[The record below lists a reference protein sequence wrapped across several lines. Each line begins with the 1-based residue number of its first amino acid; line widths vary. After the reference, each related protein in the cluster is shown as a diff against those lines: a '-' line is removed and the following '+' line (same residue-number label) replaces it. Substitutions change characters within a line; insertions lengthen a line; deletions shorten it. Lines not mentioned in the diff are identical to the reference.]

1 MRQMQ
6 LFAAAGGPMYN
17 VYIRRTNHVTF
28 SDLDLIIGLPDSQL
42 MNIRR
47 AHKII
52 NDYTLAFF
60 EQYLNGTPETLLDG
74 HTPSPY
80 EEVTV
85 ASRNVVNSAPMA
97 SGQKRSSGIFEQPA
111 GMKQVQTKSQEQ

>member
-1 MRQMQ
+1 M
-6 LFAAAGGPMYN
+6 PMSPYC
-17 VYIRRTNHVTF
+17 
-28 SDLDLIIGLPDSQL
+28 
-42 MNIRR
+42 
-47 AHKII
+47 AHKYLVRLRRFCE
-52 NDYTLAFF
+52 DSEVAPTLV
-60 EQYLNGTPETLLDG
+60 DG

-97 SGQKRSSGIFEQPA
+97 SGQKRSSGIFAPPA